1 MLGEPAR
8 VARSARKHRI
18 GNAHIL
24 EALTRAHST
33 TPVGTD
39 GYLLIG
45 VAARGVDAR
54 GVDARGVE
62 LELIVV
68 PDDRDEDGWVVI
80 HAMPTAWRK
89 R

>member
-1 MLGEPAR
+1 MSDMLGEPAR
-8 VARSARKHRI
+8 IARSARKHRV

-24 EALTRAHST
+24 EALMGPHST
-33 TPVGTD
+33 TPTGSD
-39 GYLLIG
+39 GYLL
-45 VAARGVDAR
+45 V

>member
-1 MLGEPAR
+1 VSDMLGEPAR
-8 VARSARKHRI
+8 IARSARKHRI

-24 EALTRAHST
+24 EALTGAHST

-45 VAARGVDAR
+45 V
-54 GVDARGVE
+54 DARGVE

-68 PDDRDEDGWVVI
+68 PDDLDEDGWVVI

>member
-1 MLGEPAR
+1 
-8 VARSARKHRI
+8 
-18 GNAHIL
+18 
-24 EALTRAHST
+24 
-33 TPVGTD
+33 VGTD
-39 GYLLIG
+39 GYLLI
-45 VAARGVDAR
+45 

>member
-1 MLGEPAR
+1 MSDMLGEPAR
-8 VARSARKHRI
+8 IARSARKHRI

-54 GVDARGVE
+54 GVE

>member
-1 MLGEPAR
+1 MSDMLGEPAR
-8 VARSARKHRI
+8 IARSARKHRI

-45 VAARGVDAR
+45 VAARGV
-54 GVDARGVE
+54 E

>member
-1 MLGEPAR
+1 MSDMLGEPAR
-8 VARSARKHRI
+8 IARSTRKHRI

-39 GYLLIG
+39 GYLLI
-45 VAARGVDAR
+45 

>member
-8 VARSARKHRI
+8 IARSARKHRI

-24 EALTRAHST
+24 EALTGAHST
-33 TPVGTD
+33 TPAGSD
-39 GYLLIG
+39 GYLLI
-45 VAARGVDAR
+45 

-68 PDDRDEDGWVVI
+68 PDDRDEDCWVVI

>member
-1 MLGEPAR
+1 MSDMLGEPAR
-8 VARSARKHRI
+8 IARSARTHRI

-39 GYLLIG
+39 GYLLI
-45 VAARGVDAR
+45 